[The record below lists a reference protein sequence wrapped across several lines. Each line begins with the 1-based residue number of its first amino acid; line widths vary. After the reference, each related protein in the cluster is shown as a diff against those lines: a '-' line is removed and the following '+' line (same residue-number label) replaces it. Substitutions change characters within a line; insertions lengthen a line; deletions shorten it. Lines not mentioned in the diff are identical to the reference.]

1 MSTGT
6 RQDAADQDGTPP
18 QAAELRTVELA
29 VGGMTCAAC
38 VGRVERKLGRL
49 DGVLATVNLAT
60 GRATVSHPSGTPVS
74 ALVAAVEKAGY
85 TARPAGDD
93 TPGER
98 FDHGAVDDLRRRLAV
113 AVLLFVP
120 VADLSIALSLVPSLR
135 FPFWQAVLVALA
147 LPVVVWSAWP
157 FHRAALA
164 GLRHRTT
171 TMDTLVSLGIL
182 AAAGWSLWSMVT
194 AGGVPDTASGWD
206 AVLHPSGP
214 LYLEVAAGIT
224 TFQLAGRYFEARA
237 RRAAGRAMRAL
248 GRLRVAEVTIL
259 RERPGAAPAAQR
271 VPLVHLRVGERF
283 LVRPGER
290 IAADGTVVDG
300 AAAVDTSAMTG
311 EPVPV
316 EAAVGDAVT
325 GGTIAVGGALTV
337 RADAVGDATRL
348 SRMLRAVEQAQVEK
362 SAVQRLADRIS
373 AVFVPA
379 VLVLA
384 AATLIG
390 WMVAGAGTEDAV
402 VRAVAVLVIACPCA
416 LGLATPTALMVATG
430 RGAELGVFVTGF
442 RAMEAVRAVDTVVLD
457 KTGTLTTARMRVT
470 RVATVPGGPDADALL
485 ALAAAVEHSS
495 EHPIAAAIVEAAG
508 SPDTRATGFR
518 ALAGLGARG
527 TVDGREVLVGRP
539 SLFDDLAVLDDD
551 LVAWEA
557 AGATVVAVGIDGRA
571 AGALAL
577 TDPVRVSAAD
587 AVGQLR
593 GMGLSVVLLTGDG
606 AAAAGAVAAAVG
618 IDEVHSGALPEDKVA
633 LVRRLRAA
641 GRTVAMVGDGVNDA
655 AALSTADLGIA
666 VGSGTDVALEAADL
680 VLVRDDLTVLP
691 VAVRLA
697 RSTVATVRGN
707 LVWAFGYN
715 LAAVP
720 LAAAGLL
727 NPLIAGAAMA
737 MSSLLVV
744 SNSLRLRQAGR

>member
-6 RQDAADQDGTPP
+6 RRDRPEQDELGQDV
-18 QAAELRTVELA
+18 LRTVELA
-29 VGGMTCAAC
+29 VDGMTCGAC
-38 VGRVERKLGRL
+38 VGRVERKLRKL

-60 GRATVSHPSGTPVS
+60 ARATVSHPAGTPVS
-74 ALVAAVEKAGY
+74 ALVATVERAGFA
-85 TARPAGDD
+85 ARPASDESPD
-93 TPGER
+93 EQA
-98 FDHGAVDDLRRRLAV
+98 DHGPVDDLRQRLIV

-120 VADLSIALSLVPSLR
+120 VADLSIALSLVPWLR
-135 FPFWQAVLVALA
+135 FSGWQAVLVVLA

-182 AAAGWSLWSMVT
+182 TASGWSLWSMVT
-194 AGGVPDTASGWD
+194 AGGVPDYASGWD

-214 LYLEVAAGIT
+214 LYLEVGAGIT

-237 RRAAGRAMRAL
+237 RRAAGGAVRAL
-248 GRLRVAEVTIL
+248 GRLRVAEVSIL
-259 RERPGAAPAAQR
+259 HERPGAGPVEQR
-271 VPLVHLRVGERF
+271 VPLLHLRAGDRF
-283 LVRPGER
+283 VVRPGER

-300 AAAVDTSAMTG
+300 AAAVDSSAMSG
-311 EPVPV
+311 EPGPV
-316 EAAVGDAVT
+316 EAAPGDTVT
-325 GGTIAVGGALTV
+325 GGTIAVGGTITV
-337 RADAVGDATRL
+337 RADQVGDDTRL

-362 SAVQRLADRIS
+362 SSVQRLADRIS

-384 AATLIG
+384 AATLVG
-390 WMVAGAGTEDAV
+390 WLLAGTTTGDAV

-442 RAMEAVRAVDTVVLD
+442 RALEAVRGVDTVVLD
-457 KTGTLTTARMRVT
+457 KTGTLTTAAMRVT
-470 RVATVPGGPDADALL
+470 GVATVPGGPDAETVLSI
-485 ALAAAVEHSS
+485 AAAVECGS

-508 SPDTRATGFR
+508 GSVEPAAGFR

-527 TVDGREVLVGRP
+527 TVGGREVLVGRP
-539 SLFDDLAVLDDD
+539 ALFDDLAVLADD
-551 LVAWEA
+551 LVSWETV
-557 AGATVVAVGIDGRA
+557 GATVVAVGIDGRA

-577 TDPVRVSAAD
+577 TDPVRGSAAD

-593 GMGLSVVLLTGDG
+593 AMGLSVVLLTGDG
-606 AAAAGAVAAAVG
+606 AAAAGAVATAVG
-618 IDEVHSGALPEDKVA
+618 IEEVHSGALPEGKVA
-633 LVRRLRAA
+633 LVRRLREE

-655 AALSTADLGIA
+655 AALCTADLGIA

-697 RSTVATVRGN
+697 RSTVTTVRGN

-737 MSSLLVV
+737 LSSLLVV
-744 SNSLRLRQAGR
+744 SNSLRLRHAGH